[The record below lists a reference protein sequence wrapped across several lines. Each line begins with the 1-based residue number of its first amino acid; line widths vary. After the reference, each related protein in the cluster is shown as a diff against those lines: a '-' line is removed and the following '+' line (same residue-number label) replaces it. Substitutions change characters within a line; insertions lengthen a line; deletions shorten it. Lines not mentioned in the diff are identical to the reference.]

1 MEAVLLDLTGSLFL
15 DGKTPLAAALR
26 RELAA
31 VTGMEVTALS
41 ADPAGEDC
49 YDTLADAL
57 DRCAVLVT
65 VGDLERPDGLRR
77 LLSDGL
83 GLQERVDA
91 GALPGARAWCA
102 AHPEADLAPEELAAV
117 PDIAEVFPTQGLAG
131 FGMKSREQAIL
142 CLPGDPEDFLPLLM
156 RDGYPFLAA
165 FCRRPLEA
173 LTLSAAGTDPKSLY
187 DAMDAEELP
196 LEAEYNVLRYG
207 GGQQLR
213 LLAPDRGLLY
223 RAAEAAERALSQAE
237 PAAEPE
243 PAAPLPPD
251 RRFPVKLAAALAV
264 LALAGVLAGWL
275 LLGRDGEEPSSGE
288 SSESLSSSEESSSE
302 ESSSSEEE
310 SSTYPNGMPGDYLP
324 EFEDLYSQN
333 EDVVGYL
340 AIDGTDF
347 AYPVVQY
354 TDNDYY
360 LHRGFDGEENES
372 GTPFVDY
379 RTNLRTTQNTIIYGH
394 NMRTGTMFELLLQY
408 RDLNFYRQH
417 PVLEFDTVYEPG
429 EYKVFGMFIA
439 NTREEDG
446 PIFDYLNFLDG
457 TEETFMEYV
466 ENVQVRSLIDTGV
479 DVQPG
484 DRLLTLSTC
493 SYEFTDARFVVVA
506 RKVRDGEDPEVD
518 TDQAVKADDPLM
530 PRIWY
535 ELYGGNNPYE
545 TESSSSSESSSEVS
559 SSEVSSSEPSSS
571 KPSSSEESSSEVSSS
586 SRPSSSRDDSE
597 DDDHE
602 IDDDLADETLAVTS
616 GGRLVRMNAYDLI
629 SEIVE
634 SETRGSLNPEAIKA
648 QVVATYTYVK
658 YNNEIGSYPAVNLRS
673 SVSQEVQ
680 DAVDAV
686 FGYAMFYDG
695 DFINAVYHS
704 VSCGETASAES
715 VWGTD
720 LPYLQPVE
728 SEYDELSPYYEG
740 SYRIDAE
747 VFADAVEDTYGID
760 LYDYSDDPDDWI
772 EIDHDHMA
780 SGDYVGRV
788 YLGGERESQG
798 GEVSRGKEITGRNI
812 REQLLDYN
820 LRSTCFEV
828 RYNERNDE
836 FVFETR
842 GYGHGVGMSQWG
854 ANYLAEHD
862 GYSWR
867 EILKHYYT
875 DISIRMA

>member
-1 MEAVLLDLTGSLFL
+1 
-15 DGKTPLAAALR
+15 
-26 RELAA
+26 
-31 VTGMEVTALS
+31 
-41 ADPAGEDC
+41 
-49 YDTLADAL
+49 
-57 DRCAVLVT
+57 
-65 VGDLERPDGLRR
+65 
-77 LLSDGL
+77 
-83 GLQERVDA
+83 
-91 GALPGARAWCA
+91 
-102 AHPEADLAPEELAAV
+102 
-117 PDIAEVFPTQGLAG
+117 
-131 FGMKSREQAIL
+131 
-142 CLPGDPEDFLPLLM
+142 
-156 RDGYPFLAA
+156 
-165 FCRRPLEA
+165 
-173 LTLSAAGTDPKSLY
+173 
-187 DAMDAEELP
+187 
-196 LEAEYNVLRYG
+196 
-207 GGQQLR
+207 
-213 LLAPDRGLLY
+213 
-223 RAAEAAERALSQAE
+223 
-237 PAAEPE
+237 
-243 PAAPLPPD
+243 
-251 RRFPVKLAAALAV
+251 
-264 LALAGVLAGWL
+264 
-275 LLGRDGEEPSSGE
+275 
-288 SSESLSSSEESSSE
+288 
-302 ESSSSEEE
+302 
-310 SSTYPNGMPGDYLP
+310 
-324 EFEDLYSQN
+324 
-333 EDVVGYL
+333 
-340 AIDGTDF
+340 
-347 AYPVVQY
+347 
-354 TDNDYY
+354 
-360 LHRGFDGEENES
+360 
-372 GTPFVDY
+372 
-379 RTNLRTTQNTIIYGH
+379 
-394 NMRTGTMFELLLQY
+394 
-408 RDLNFYRQH
+408 
-417 PVLEFDTVYEPG
+417 
-429 EYKVFGMFIA
+429 
-439 NTREEDG
+439 
-446 PIFDYLNFLDG
+446 
-457 TEETFMEYV
+457 MEYV

-545 TESSSSSESSSEVS
+545 TESSSSSESSSEAS

-571 KPSSSEESSSEVSSS
+571 ESSSSEESSSEVSSS

-597 DDDHE
+597 DGDH
-602 IDDDLADETLAVTS
+602 DLADETLAVTS

-747 VFADAVEDTYGID
+747 DFADAVEDTYGID

-867 EILKHYYT
+867 EILEHYYT